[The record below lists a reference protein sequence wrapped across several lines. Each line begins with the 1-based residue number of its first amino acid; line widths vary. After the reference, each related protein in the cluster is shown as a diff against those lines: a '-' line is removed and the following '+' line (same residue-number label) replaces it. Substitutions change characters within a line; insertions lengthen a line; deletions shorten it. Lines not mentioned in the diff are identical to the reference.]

1 MKYKIVIALYMRLSQ
16 DDGDFDAES
25 NSIINQRLLLHSY
38 VAEHFEDYEVLEFQD
53 DGYSGVNLERPGVSQ
68 LLDKVKRGEIDC
80 IIVKDL
86 SRFSRDYIETGSYLE
101 QIFPFAGVRFIAVN
115 DGYDSEHYRGDVA
128 GMSTAFKNLMND
140 LYCKDISVKVK
151 SALQVKKE
159 KGIYANGS
167 CTFGY
172 CKDPKDR
179 HRLLVVEEEAAIV
192 RRIFQMTLDGVS
204 SHKIAQQFNTEGI
217 KTPIEYKMERGIAT
231 MKPKGPQFVWD
242 GSTICQMLRNA
253 TYAGDIVYDKYETPE
268 VSGKSRLKPR
278 SQWKIYR
285 NHHEAIID
293 RETFE
298 YVQKSRGVKSAA
310 KYERYPLIGKLEC
323 GYCHKSL
330 KIARTKNPYFFC
342 GGRYVTQCERCIAQI
357 NVQFMEQYLLFR
369 LQEEAERQADMQHV
383 IAEAKR
389 RAEQE
394 LSEEQKLRKQLT
406 KELEEL
412 QEAESGIYERYVFQ
426 AIGRE
431 EYVKDKKNLQEQIE
445 CCKDRKEISDKR
457 IKMLKIRIGDGEC
470 GVYEYM
476 QDHSFTELTK
486 EIVDRF
492 IKRIVIYDEK
502 SIEVEW
508 NFPQNLSGVLFQY
521 QLATV

>member
-1 MKYKIVIALYMRLSQ
+1 MKYKRVIALYMRLSQ

-25 NSIINQRLLLHSY
+25 NSIRNQRLLLHSY
-38 VAEHFEDYEVLEFQD
+38 VAEHFEDCELLEFQD
-53 DGYSGVNLERPGVSQ
+53 DGYSGVNLDRPGVSE
-68 LLDKVKRGEIDC
+68 LLGRVKRGEIDC

-86 SRFSRDYIETGSYLE
+86 SRFSRDYIEAGSYLE
-101 QIFPFAGVRFIAVN
+101 QIFPFARVRFIAVN

-151 SALQVKKE
+151 SSLRVKKE

-172 CKDPKDR
+172 RKDPKDR
-179 HRLLVVEEEAAIV
+179 HKLLVAEEEAAIV

-204 SHKIAQQFNTEGI
+204 SNKIAKQFNTEGI
-217 KTPIEYKMERGIAT
+217 KTPIEYKMERGTAT
-231 MKPKGPQFVWD
+231 MKPKGSQFAWD
-242 GSTICQMLRNA
+242 ASTICQMLRNA
-253 TYAGDIVYDKYETPE
+253 TYAGDIVYDKYETPQ

-278 SQWKIYR
+278 DQWKIYR

-298 YVQKSRGVKSAA
+298 CVQLSRGTKSAIR
-310 KYERYPLIGKLEC
+310 YERHPLTGRLVC
-323 GYCHKSL
+323 GCCHKSL

-342 GGRYVTQCERCIAQI
+342 GSRYVTQYEGCIAQI

-383 IAEAKR
+383 IAEAKY
-389 RAEQE
+389 RAEKE
-394 LSEEQKLRKQLT
+394 LSEERKLRIQLT

-431 EYVKDKKNLQEQIE
+431 EYVKGKKDLQERIE
-445 CCKDRKEISDKR
+445 CCKDRKETSDKC
-457 IKMLKIRIGDGEC
+457 IKMLQTRSGNEEC
-470 GVYEYM
+470 RVYEYM

-486 EIVDRF
+486 EIVDMF

-508 NFPQNLSGVLFQY
+508 NFSKKLADALFQY